1 MPLSLSHDISQE
13 FFISQSVIFIVAD
26 DPAVRDSLRSP
37 LVREGFDVRAY
48 DSPKAFLD
56 AIVPSATGC
65 VLIDIDMPDGAGFG
79 LMAEIHRRHLALP
92 FIVTTGHAN
101 PVFCAPEKKAL
112 ANSCLKRPFE
122 EQTVLA
128 IVRHVLNRAHD
139 HNPESRAIRMRFA
152 SLSKRDSDVLA
163 GLLRGR
169 SSKAIAHELG
179 ISRKTV
185 EGHRANLKAKTGAR
199 SLVELLR
206 MSLAAE
212 KSLAPPEGAVGA
224 QSVSGGAHEN
234 QRAS

>member
-1 MPLSLSHDISQE
+1 MPLSLPHDISQE
-13 FFISQSVIFIVAD
+13 YIKSQPVISIVAD
-26 DPAVRDSLRSP
+26 DPAVRESLRSP
-37 LVREGFDVRAY
+37 LVREGFEVRTY
-48 DSPKAFLD
+48 DSPKAFLE
-56 AIVPSATGC
+56 AIAPSAAGC

-79 LMAEIHRRHLALP
+79 LMAEIHQRHLALP
-92 FIVTTGHAN
+92 FIVTSVHVN

-112 ANSCLKRPFE
+112 ANNCLKRPFE

-128 IVRHVLNRAHD
+128 IVRDVLKRAHD
-139 HNPESRAIRMRFA
+139 HNPESRAIRMRLA
-152 SLSKRDSDVLA
+152 SLSKRESDVLA

-212 KSLAPPEGAVGA
+212 KSAASSEAAIGS
-224 QSVSGGAHEN
+224 QSANGPAREN
-234 QRAS
+234 RRAS